1 MIIEDLK
8 LCVADVYFYFRK
20 KKIYKE
26 YKSMKINQ
34 DIFLY
39 FMH

>member
-8 LCVADVYFYFRK
+8 LCVADVYFYFMK
-20 KKIYKE
+20 KKNVFLI
-26 YKSMKINQ
+26 KSMKINQ